1 MDSDKV
7 DMKMPQEP
15 APVMLQKPHLTD
27 EQPVSVPDSDLSR
40 RHVVPNGAK
49 HRYVAILRNL
59 LLMTLVMVLD
69 PGAADDDDT
78 ARR

>member
-27 EQPVSVPDSDLSR
+27 EQPTPEQ
-40 RHVVPNGAK
+40 PMT
-49 HRYVAILRNL
+49 
-59 LLMTLVMVLD
+59 MTLR
-69 PGAADDDDT
+69 GGDDGIDSGDICCGLC
-78 ARR
+78 AICSAFACYECCKCCC